1 MVAKT
6 QKFVNKIQKFAEVRF
21 AGTVFV
27 GTILVVSTIS
37 SHVIIES
44 SVTLSIYLTFSQLHI
59 AGFEI

>member
-21 AGTVFV
+21 AGTIFV
-27 GTILVVSTIS
+27 ETILVVSTIS

>member
-6 QKFVNKIQKFAEVRF
+6 QKFVNKIQKFAEVHF
-21 AGTVFV
+21 VGTVFV

-44 SVTLSIYLTFSQLHI
+44 SVTLSIYLTF
-59 AGFEI
+59 